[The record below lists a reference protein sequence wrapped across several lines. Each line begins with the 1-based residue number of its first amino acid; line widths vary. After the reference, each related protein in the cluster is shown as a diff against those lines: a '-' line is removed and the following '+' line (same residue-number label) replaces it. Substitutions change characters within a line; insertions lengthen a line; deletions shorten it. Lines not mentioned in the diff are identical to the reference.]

1 MIGGARCADCRTH
14 LEIAQWQRNAPVGI
28 QAADLER
35 RLVSR
40 LDAVQASESTAS
52 YPRRSNTRGDGSG
65 LVNGLM
71 ESHRPSMTEDWTE
84 ASIANEGTE
93 GIERY

>member
-1 MIGGARCADCRTH
+1 MIGGARRTNRRTH
-14 LEIAQWQRNAPVGI
+14 HEIAQRQRNAAIGI

-35 RLVSR
+35 RLVAS

-71 ESHRPSMTEDWTE
+71 ESHRPSMTEDRTE